1 MFFFRRKNKNRPIPP
16 PVSPPIP
23 KEFIYYLSEY
33 PDADG
38 ILLALSHS
46 SSRPENADIDDFTAI
61 SREILEGVFFEFWVS
76 AWVWDGKPC
85 DYVLPDGQ
93 RCEEKRIFSQAF
105 QQYAKHAKLSNPV
118 LVNEGGRIVL
128 FSQGFFSPFF
138 SSYMSDISENF
149 FCREMYFYGY
159 KKPFEPSNCYDE
171 EEHRVESE
179 SWDIQVLF
187 DELHDNLVLFIK
199 DPRETQRIVSVVR
212 QACNRYGK
220 EFRAVNMDGGD
231 C

>member
-1 MFFFRRKNKNRPIPP
+1 MFFFHRKNKNRPVPP

-23 KEFIYYLSEY
+23 KEFIYYLRKDS
-33 PDADG
+33 DADG
-38 ILLALSHS
+38 ILLTLSHS
-46 SSRPENADIDDFTAI
+46 LSRPENADSDDFTAI
-61 SREILEGVFFEFWVS
+61 SREILEGVFSGFWVS
-76 AWVWDGKPC
+76 AWVWDREPC

-93 RCEEKRIFSQAF
+93 RCEEKKVFSQAF
-105 QQYAKHAKLSNPV
+105 QQYAKNFKLPHPV
-118 LVNEGGRIVL
+118 LVKEGGRIVL

-138 SSYMSDISENF
+138 SSYMSDISVDF

-159 KKPFEPSNCYDE
+159 TQPFEPSNCYE
-171 EEHRVESE
+171 EERRRSE
-179 SWDIQVLF
+179 LSSWHIHACF
-187 DELHDNLVLFIK
+187 DELHDNLLLFIK
-199 DPRETQRIVSVVR
+199 NPHETERIVSVVR